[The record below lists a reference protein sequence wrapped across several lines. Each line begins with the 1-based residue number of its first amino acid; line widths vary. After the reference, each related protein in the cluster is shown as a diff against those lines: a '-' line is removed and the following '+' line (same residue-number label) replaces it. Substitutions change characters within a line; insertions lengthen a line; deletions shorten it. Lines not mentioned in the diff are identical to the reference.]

1 MGQVRHGSATTT
13 HAVRAA
19 IQRSQA
25 SLATLSRDLG
35 INPKTVAKWRKR
47 QTVEDLKTGP
57 REPRSTIL
65 TEAEE
70 ATIVAFRRHTL
81 LPLDD
86 CLYALQPSIPHLTR
100 SALHRCL
107 QRHGIS
113 RLPEVEGDK
122 PKRQKFK
129 RYPIGFFHID
139 IAEVQT
145 AEGKLFLFV
154 GIDRTSK
161 FAVIQLVDKADRKT
175 AWEFLQHMLEAVPY
189 QVHTIL
195 TDNGIQFAEQ
205 PRNRN
210 TVYSRP
216 MRFDMIC
223 EANGIEHRLTKPNH
237 PWTNGQVER
246 MNRTI
251 KDATVK
257 RFHYDDHDQLRTHL
271 SDFMAAYNFARRLK
285 TLGGLT
291 PYEYICKIWTSE
303 PDRFILNPIHQMP
316 GLNTVSIRRRFCY
329 CAGGAKRSSLQKPQ
343 PIQRALQ
350 NIPRCHL
357 INHLGAAFAGGICL
371 QQGAFGGDGGQPLV
385 PIGDRQFGQARE
397 VAGEGAGGLGARA
410 LGAVHVAR

>member
-1 MGQVRHGSATTT
+1 MGQIRHGSATTT

-25 SLATLSRDLG
+25 SIAALSQELG

-47 QTVEDLKTGP
+47 QTVEDQKTGP
-57 REPRSTIL
+57 KEPRSTVL
-65 TEAEE
+65 SEEEE
-70 ATIVAFRRHTL
+70 AMVVAFRRHTL

-100 SALHRCL
+100 SSLHRCF

-113 RLPEVEGDK
+113 RLPDMDGDK

-129 RYPIGFFHID
+129 RYPIGYFHLD
-139 IAEVQT
+139 IAEVRT
-145 AEGKLFLFV
+145 EEGKLHLFV
-154 GIDRTSK
+154 AIDRTSK
-161 FAVIQLVDKADRKT
+161 FAVAQLVEKANRKT
-175 AWEFLQHMLEAVPY
+175 AWEFLEHLLETVPY
-189 QVHTIL
+189 KIHTIL

-205 PRNRN
+205 PRNRDSV
-210 TVYSRP
+210 TFRK

-223 EANGIEHRLTKPNH
+223 EANEIEHRLTKPNH

-257 RFHYDDHDQLRTHL
+257 RYHYDSHEQLRDHL
-271 SDFMAAYNFARRLK
+271 ADFLDAYNFARRLK
-285 TLGGLT
+285 TLSGLT

-316 GLNTVSIRRRFCY
+316 RLNT
-329 CAGGAKRSSLQKPQ
+329 
-343 PIQRALQ
+343 
-350 NIPRCHL
+350 
-357 INHLGAAFAGGICL
+357 
-371 QQGAFGGDGGQPLV
+371 
-385 PIGDRQFGQARE
+385 
-397 VAGEGAGGLGARA
+397 
-410 LGAVHVAR
+410 